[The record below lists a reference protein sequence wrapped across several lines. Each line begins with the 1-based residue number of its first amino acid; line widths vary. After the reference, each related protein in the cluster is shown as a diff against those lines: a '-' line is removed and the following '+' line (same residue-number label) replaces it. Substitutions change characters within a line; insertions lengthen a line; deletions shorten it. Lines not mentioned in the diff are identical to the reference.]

1 MTLHTLERDMDK
13 LIPRAKALLK
23 LTKQQRK
30 WWLERCDTA
39 EAGDP
44 YKETVEV
51 LQALIRRCDIHAGKH
66 AELPG

>member
-1 MTLHTLERDMDK
+1 MDD
-13 LIPRAKALLK
+13 LITRAKALLK

-30 WWLERCDTA
+30 WWRERCEEA

-44 YKETVEV
+44 FKETVEV